1 MIRVYKKKKIETK
14 YIVIA
19 VIVLIIAL
27 LVIFT
32 KTTDENRKLSPVEMF
47 IKDTV
52 ITTENIVL
60 APFRFV
66 IDKVNAYKE
75 MKDVYE
81 ENKKLK
87 ETLGKYT
94 VLEAE
99 RDALKQEITDLK
111 DLMKIDKTL
120 TEYEYLNATTIN
132 RNVGYW
138 YNSITIDKGKK
149 NGVEN
154 SMAVITSGG
163 LVGQIEKT
171 SNFNST
177 VKLITTTDINNK
189 ISVAINS
196 GGTMVYGILKGYDD
210 KEKVLL
216 VEGVSSDIEIKEGD
230 VVTTTGL
237 TGVFPSGI
245 LVGKVASIETD
256 QFDLAK
262 IVKVKSDVDF
272 DHINFVTVLKRKDG
286 TQ

>member
-1 MIRVYKKKKIETK
+1 MYKKKKIETK

>member
-216 VEGVSSDIEIKEGD
+216 IEGVSSDIEIKEGD